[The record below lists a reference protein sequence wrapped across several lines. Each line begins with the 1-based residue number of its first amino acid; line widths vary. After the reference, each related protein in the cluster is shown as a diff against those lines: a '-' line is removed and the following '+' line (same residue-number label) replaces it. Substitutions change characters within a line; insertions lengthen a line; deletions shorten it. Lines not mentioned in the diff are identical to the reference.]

1 MVDEIILQY
10 TSEKMQFSQHTGFR
24 GFKTAPVSKIHRGR
38 GNDPHISASY
48 VPAVP
53 SFSWCLLSALLPP
66 SLLLLSAQRRNWVKP
81 VGH

>member
-24 GFKTAPVSKIHRGR
+24 GFKTATVSKIHHGR

-53 SFSWCLLSALLPP
+53 SLS
-66 SLLLLSAQRRNWVKP
+66 
-81 VGH
+81 